1 MARRN
6 LWKNR
11 GFSTL
16 NIAGLA
22 IGLATCFFIFQYVHF
37 EKSFDRF
44 NQQAPDL
51 YRVLLGIKDNAGAAF
66 LQPINHPAAG
76 PALKREFPEVKDF
89 ARLVPSRLFMG
100 TLIVSRND
108 PHAAPVAFNEGHVFF
123 ADPGVFRLFSFP
135 VVQGN
140 GERALSGGRSI
151 AISQSEATKYFGQE
165 NPIGKTLLVNDRMA
179 LTVGA
184 VFADIPANSH
194 LKFDMLIAFNDG
206 EQFGTDAWSW
216 PEFYTYVRLS
226 PGTDPQK
233 LEKEFP
239 SFVGK
244 YLADEAKKYNFHNSF
259 YLQPVTD
266 IHLSSHYENELEVN
280 GSEKEIALLAVIGLF
295 VLVIAWI
302 NYINLTTA
310 KGLERAKEIGVRK
323 VVGATRRQLTGQFL
337 TEALIV
343 YLLALMSA
351 AVLVVFLSPAYG
363 QLTGVAN
370 SLSVVSSELIRQ
382 PGFWLLLAG
391 SFIGGVLIM
400 GAYPAWAFANV
411 DPVTVLKGKIVQS
424 GRGILLRKG
433 LVLFQCV
440 ISLLL
445 IAGSLLVYQQL
456 RFMRNQSLGY
466 NTAQLLIVKA
476 PPVSDSGSYR
486 KFTVFNNALQK
497 DPTVLSVTKTSDI
510 PGQTI
515 VYNNGIR
522 RIEQNTT
529 QSQDTY
535 LTEID
540 ENFLKTFDIGIVSG
554 RSLTTSESID
564 GNGVNPSHYTV
575 MINETLS
582 KALGYPTPDAA
593 INRKISFGLGT
604 GDVNGTIL
612 GVVKN
617 YHQRSLKDPY
627 DRILYYF
634 PQRTEWR
641 YVAIRVQPT
650 HIRQT
655 LGFIEKNYRSI
666 FPSDPFESF
675 FLNDYFNQQYNADNQ
690 FGTMFTLFTGLAIL
704 ISCLG
709 LLGLSSFTVRLRLKE
724 IGIRKVLGA
733 SVPRIL
739 LLLYQ
744 EVFGIVLLATVICIP
759 IVYFASNRWLS
770 NYTFHI
776 RPGAVFYLVP
786 TILLLLIT
794 LLIVGVRSFQS
805 ARANPIDALRT

>member
-1 MARRN
+1 M
-6 LWKNR
+6 
-11 GFSTL
+11 L

-22 IGLATCFFIFQYVHF
+22 IGLATCFFIFQYIHF

-51 YRVLLGIKDNAGAAF
+51 YRVLLGTKGNGAADA
-66 LQPINHPAAG
+66 LQPNNHPAAG
-76 PALKREFPEVKDF
+76 SSLKRAFPEVLDF

-100 TLIVSRND
+100 TLSVSRND
-108 PHAAPVAFNEGHVFF
+108 PNEAPVAFNEGHVFF

-135 VVQGN
+135 VVQGDAVK
-140 GERALSGGRSI
+140 ALSGGRSVV
-151 AISQSEATKYFGQE
+151 ISKSEATKYFGQE
-165 NPIGKTLLVNDRMA
+165 NPIGKTLLINGRLP

-194 LKFDMLIAFNDG
+194 LKFDMLIAFMEG
-206 EQFGTDAWSW
+206 ENFGTDAWSW
-216 PEFYTYVRLS
+216 PEFYTYVRLA
-226 PGTDPQK
+226 PGTNIPQ
-233 LEKEFP
+233 LEKKFP
-239 SFVGK
+239 PFVGK
-244 YLADEAKKYNFHNSF
+244 YLAEEAKKYNFHNSF
-259 YLQPVTD
+259 FLQPVTD

-310 KGLERAKEIGVRK
+310 KGLERAKEIGIRK
-323 VVGATRRQLTGQFL
+323 VVGATRRQITGQFL

-343 YLLALMSA
+343 YLLALGGA
-351 AVLVVFLSPAYG
+351 GLLVVFLSPAYG

-370 SLSVVSSELIRQ
+370 SLTVVSAELIRQ

-411 DPVTVLKGKIVQS
+411 DPVTVLKGKILQS
-424 GRGILLRKG
+424 GKGILLRKG

-445 IAGSLLVYQQL
+445 IAGSMLVYQQL

-466 NTAQLLIVKA
+466 NTTQLLVVKA
-476 PPVSDSGSYR
+476 PPISDSNTFR
-486 KFTVFNNALQK
+486 KFDALDNDLRK
-497 DPTVLSVTKTSDI
+497 DPTVLNVTKISDI

-522 RIEQNTT
+522 RTDQTTT

-535 LTEID
+535 LMEVD
-540 ENFLKTFDIGIVSG
+540 DHFLKTFDMTLVAG
-554 RSLTTSESID
+554 RSLNTGDSLNSHTL
-564 GNGVNPSHYTV
+564 NPNHFMV
-575 MINETLS
+575 MINEKLAN
-582 KALGYPTPDAA
+582 ALGYATPEAA
-593 INRKISFGLGT
+593 INHKISFGFGT
-604 GDVNGTIL
+604 GDVDGFIA

-617 YHQRSLKDPY
+617 YHQRSLKEPY

-634 PQRTEWR
+634 PSRTEWR
-641 YVAIRVQPT
+641 YVAIRVQSA
-650 HIRQT
+650 HMQQT
-655 LGFIEKNYRSI
+655 LGSIENKFRTI
-666 FPSDPFESF
+666 FPTDPFDSF
-675 FLNDYFNQQYNADNQ
+675 FLNEFFNEQYKADNQ

-739 LLLYQ
+739 LLLYR
-744 EVFGIVLLATVICIP
+744 EVFSIVLLATAICIP
-759 IVYFASNRWLS
+759 IVYFAASRWLS

-776 RPGAVFYLVP
+776 RPGATFYLAP
-786 TILLLLIT
+786 TLLLMVIT
-794 LLIVGVRSFQS
+794 LVIVGVRSFRS
-805 ARANPIDALRT
+805 ARANPIEALRT